1 MIKFVIDYG
10 DNKTEGAQMFSALKQ
25 AMNGAM
31 PDPFDMLD
39 TFLTANNVTL
49 TEEQTKARDVYESV
63 FDNLQIGTDHLVKVE
78 NNNETKAIEI
88 SIGIVTEHDSTIKV
102 SIRDDYSPEETEET
116 PSEES
121 ATEQLELP
129 FSGEKTANEQ
139 IEEILDKKDESEC
152 NECKI
157 SSPEETPIEEAPTEV
172 ASEFIPDGM
181 TNGSADEDGT
191 PEVELPEHVEL
202 EDIKPVE

>member
-1 MIKFVIDYG
+1 MIRFVIDYG
-10 DNKTEGAQMFSALKQ
+10 NNVTEGAQMFSALKQ

-39 TFLTANNVTL
+39 VFLKVNNVTL
-49 TEEQTKARDVYESV
+49 TEEQTKARDIYESV
-63 FDNLQIGTDHLVKVE
+63 FDNLQIGTDYLVNIE

-88 SIGIVTEHDSTIKV
+88 TIGIATEHDSTIKV

-116 PSEES
+116 PSKEL

-157 SSPEETPIEEAPTEV
+157 PSPEETSIEEVSAEIT
-172 ASEFIPDGM
+172 SESIPNGV
-181 TNGSADEDGT
+181 TNGSVDEDGT
-191 PEVELPEHVEL
+191 PEVEIPEHVEL
-202 EDIKPVE
+202 EGVKPMK